1 MAKQN
6 YIKRVLAGTFALVMV
21 AGYLPG
27 KINKDGSICITA
39 SAETQSG
46 VIDDINW
53 VFTDDGTLTLS
64 PTEETAEIP
73 RNFCSDYLDRK
84 FSGKVTKVVFKDGIK
99 AIGGFSFDM
108 LSYLTEADFSECT
121 TLESIDDGAF
131 DGTNISTFDFS
142 ACTSLKTLNYG
153 SLASSNL
160 SEVRLGIS
168 NPEDIVINESAFN
181 PENIGINDVKIVVP
195 IGSANTWVNYY
206 KNQGKEPDGNKFSN
220 LFGTKSVT
228 FKSDPLTGTYEG
240 VKWELTDDGT
250 LTLSGN
256 SIGYEFCKGLPFDDA
271 TKNSIKKVVY
281 TNSVEIINYDSLY
294 GIMGVE
300 EFDFSNCT
308 NLERLEKHSICSQK
322 KLTSIDLSACKKLK
336 YIGSSFISNSKVSK
350 ISLGISDPSKIT
362 IADDALSTLLADVDN
377 VTISV
382 PVGSADDWVK
392 YYTEK
397 GNTPEGNTFSG
408 LFGANSVT
416 FTEPE
421 YEINGNVLTISGTVD
436 MVDERFV
443 RNIPGIENVTK
454 VVFKDGITEIFLFAF
469 EGMSNITEADFS
481 ECTTLRGISDY
492 AFAGTKISTFDL
504 SACSKLEYIHHS
516 PFYSDYLSEI
526 RLGISDPSKIYFDR
540 VPFGGNDITI
550 VVPYGSADT
559 WVNYYKSSAD
569 LLVDNTLIGLFDAK
583 SVTFKDAAAD
593 VNTLTPDSLINLSI
607 ISPEAELKIVLD
619 GNEVGTIDASTAYTA
634 NNLVFRKIENG
645 KVYLQ
650 TPVDINNLKAG
661 DVIEADTALFKNGDD
676 FTVNFDDSDKDAAN
690 IFIVPQK
697 ATYVKTSDGKIY
709 LESVYNS
716 VLALINLGEYA
727 VTDNNGNIL
736 TPNDGKYTLTNKKSY
751 YIYTDKSI
759 ADSVTTEELGISLQS
774 NKTYN
779 NKTYKYRYTINVPFE
794 PSESYILSHNNNWRG
809 VVKASEKGK
818 LYIGEDNDFSILG
831 AYIKGNDT
839 YYYGDVVPDDA
850 ITITDGLEM
859 DEDKK
864 AGIISV
870 TDVYF
875 AEEEGAIVDTP
886 EVGKNYFLA
895 ADVTVDNS
903 AVLEDPNIDA
913 QVFYIEQPISY
924 EKRPLTMCDIYL
936 KNGEELIPLEVKD
949 GAVTI
954 PEKTFTYNANEQ
966 KPVIVI
972 KNNVYGTETV
982 LTADEYTDTLEA
994 KTDVGTYS
1002 AEFTTKD
1009 DCKFYT
1015 GSLTV
1020 NWSIEKGNADIK
1032 VAPVE
1037 NIVYDGSEIDIT
1049 DFIFTGN
1056 DAALVNDTETY
1067 PETEVTISSNSSKKL
1082 INELTNA
1089 GKHNATIILK
1099 FKNYNELELPV
1110 EFEIKKRELKITPKE
1125 DQKIVYGTLEK
1136 PILTF
1141 DLETAADEDEN
1152 NEWDT
1157 KTGVIPSDIEKIDFS
1172 PALALRD
1179 FDYNHFVND
1188 AGTYKYGITTEEFDN
1203 YTAVLD
1209 GDAVFTIEPKEL
1221 SADMFIVDDEDYT
1234 YDATKKK
1241 APDFTLDDGTF
1252 LDTPHTPKLTSND
1265 FIQGGTD
1272 HAVLPG
1278 TYTVEFF
1285 GQGNYKGL
1293 VTYDW
1298 QIKPILT
1305 YSIYASLPES
1315 KVYDGKADEPE
1326 VFIYKTADTSKTPF
1340 DGIKDLKYTYTY
1352 YSVDEEGH
1360 MTKLDG
1366 APKDAGQYRL
1376 AVSAA
1381 AKVYSFNT
1389 VYVDYEITQK
1399 EIAITPNAPEN
1410 KIFGAA
1416 DPDWADYSYDED
1428 EFIEGETPEITGE
1441 YGLADYEANVGE
1453 YDFTLGT
1460 IEIDDSNYYLSIDG
1474 TFTVLPQEL
1483 TDENIIVIS
1492 DCRFKD
1498 DGWSYPGD
1506 CIKVIGIVNGEEV
1519 ELERPVYDEATGE
1532 YNGTDFLF
1540 VSATKT
1546 KRDGNFSVQVEGIGN
1561 YTGFA
1566 EAIVVVDNASFNV
1579 TVKNGTFADKSTS
1592 ASFKAGEI
1600 AAVTADAPEAGY
1612 KFGYWRRNGQTI
1624 SYNNKYTFYVPTDD
1638 VELEAVYVEDTDD
1651 IERYGNAAIES
1662 VDIDKENQKMK
1673 FVSLLN
1679 VPEDCKILKAG
1690 VVATADEAKAKDL
1703 TIDNSDYTTLYKTN
1717 ITAHNYRYTL
1727 TIQNDQALKTWYV
1740 KGYLEYEDANG
1751 NVKTVYSD
1759 LTKADLEGYETI
1771 HEDKIVGTAVMESIE
1786 DDSVNKV
1793 FKFVTMTSVPADC
1806 TILKSGV
1813 VATSNYDDS
1822 KNLTIDNSEYKTL
1835 YNTNI
1840 TAHNFRYTLSIKN
1853 AMYEKSWYVRPYLV
1867 YKDSSGKEFTVYGDV
1882 ASNVTVK

>member
-27 KINKDGSICITA
+27 KINKDGSIGITA
-39 SAETQSG
+39 SAATSG
-46 VIDDINW
+46 DIDWD
-53 VFTDDGTLTLS
+53 FTDGTLTLS
-64 PTEETAEIP
+64 PNRGSEIAESY
-73 RNFCSDYLDRK
+73 CSELQINCGINK
-84 FSGKVTKVVFKDGIK
+84 NVIKKVVIKEGITKIGNSAFKGL
-99 AIGGFSFDM
+99 FN
-108 LSYLTEADFSECT
+108 LTEVDFSECT
-121 TLESIDDGAF
+121 TLEVIDTSAF
-131 DGTNISTFDFS
+131 FETSISTFDLS
-142 ACTSLKTLNYG
+142 ACTSLEALFGN
-153 SLASSNL
+153 SLASNNL

-168 NPEDIVINESAFN
+168 DPTVSDISIDTNAFEVDYNKDVTIVVPFGSADAWVNYYIAKGITAEGNTFSYLFGAN
-181 PENIGINDVKIVVP
+181 SVTFKAAPLTGEHGGINWEFSDDGTLTLLPGKSTEISDRFCTDLHNNGLINVEKIEKVVFKDGITKIGENAFQYLSNLTEADFSKCTTLKSIGYGAFLETNISTFDLSACTSLENLYGKSLASNNLSEVRLGISDPKIIEFTIYAGALGNRDITIVVP
-195 IGSANTWVNYY
+195 IGSADAWVNYY
-206 KNQGKEPDGNKFSN
+206 IEKE
-220 LFGTKSVT
+220 
-228 FKSDPLTGTYEG
+228 
-240 VKWELTDDGT
+240 
-250 LTLSGN
+250 
-256 SIGYEFCKGLPFDDA
+256 
-271 TKNSIKKVVY
+271 
-281 TNSVEIINYDSLY
+281 
-294 GIMGVE
+294 
-300 EFDFSNCT
+300 
-308 NLERLEKHSICSQK
+308 
-322 KLTSIDLSACKKLK
+322 
-336 YIGSSFISNSKVSK
+336 
-350 ISLGISDPSKIT
+350 
-362 IADDALSTLLADVDN
+362 
-377 VTISV
+377 
-382 PVGSADDWVK
+382 
-392 YYTEK
+392 
-397 GNTPEGNTFSG
+397 NTPVGNTFRG
-408 LFGANSVT
+408 LFFEDSVTT

-421 YEINGNVLTISGTVD
+421 YEINDSVLTISGTVGT
-436 MVDERFV
+436 VTNEFIQS
-443 RNIPGIENVTK
+443 IPGIENITK
-454 VVFKDGITEIFLFAF
+454 VIFKNGITDIGLSAF
-469 EGMSNITEADFS
+469 EGKYNITEADFS
-481 ECTTLRGISDY
+481 ECTTLKSIGEY
-492 AFAGTKISTFDL
+492 AFYGTSISTFDL
-504 SACSKLEYIHHS
+504 SACTSLENLGKASLNTTPRSI
-516 PFYSDYLSEI
+516 EV
-526 RLGISDPSKIYFDR
+526 RLGILNPVDIGIHDYTFDFSYNTG
-540 VPFGGNDITI
+540 VNF
-550 VVPYGSADT
+550 VVPCGTAKT
-559 WVNYYKSSAD
+559 WVNYCKSICTPIG
-569 LLVDNTLIGLFDAK
+569 NTFSNLFGAY
-583 SVTFKDAAAD
+583 SVTFKDAAVD
-593 VNTLTPDSLINLSI
+593 VNTLTQDSIINFSI
-607 ISPEAELKIVLD
+607 ISPEAELMVVLD
-619 GNEVGTIDASTAYTA
+619 GEDVKTIDASTEYTA
-634 NNLVFRKIENG
+634 NNLVFREIKDG
-645 KVYLQ
+645 KVYLK
-650 TPVDINNLKAG
+650 TPVDIRTLKAG
-661 DVIEADTALFKNGDD
+661 DVLEADTALVNGGDD
-676 FTVNFDDSDKDAAN
+676 FTVYFDNVNKNTAKVY
-690 IFIVPQK
+690 FVPQK
-697 ATYVKTSDGKIY
+697 ATYEKQSDGAFY
-709 LESVYNS
+709 LESVYNP
-716 VLALINLGEYA
+716 VLALINLGDYA
-727 VTDNNGNIL
+727 VTDTDGNAL

-759 ADSVTTEELGISLQS
+759 ANSEATKAFDISSQPD
-774 NKTYN
+774 KPYN
-779 NKTYKYRYTINVPFE
+779 NKTYKYCYTIKVPFE
-794 PSESYILSHNNNWRG
+794 PSESYILSHTNNWRG
-809 VVKASEKGK
+809 VVKASEADK
-818 LYIGEDNDFSILG
+818 LYIGEDDDYSIVG
-831 AYIKGNDT
+831 AYIKSNDT

-850 ITITDGLEM
+850 ITITDGFEM

-875 AEEEGAIVDTP
+875 AEENGAKVDKP

-895 ADVTVDNS
+895 ADVTVDKS
-903 AVLEDPNIDA
+903 AVLEDPNTDA
-913 QVFYIEQPISY
+913 QVFYIEQDISY
-924 EKRPLTMCDIYL
+924 EKRPLAMCDVFL
-936 KNGEELIPLEVKD
+936 KNGEDLIPLEVKN

-954 PEKTFTYNANEQ
+954 PTGTFTYNANEQ

-994 KTDVGTYS
+994 QTDVGTYS
-1002 AEFTTKD
+1002 AEFTTD
-1009 DCKFYT
+1009 DECEFYT

-1067 PETEVTISSNSSKKL
+1067 PETEVTISGEKL
-1082 INELTNA
+1082 TDA
-1089 GKHNATIILK
+1089 GKHNATIKLK

-1110 EFEIKKRELKITPKE
+1110 EVNIKKRELKITPKE
-1125 DQKIVYGTLEK
+1125 DQKIVYGTTEK

-1141 DLETAADEDEN
+1141 DLETTADEDEN

-1179 FDYNHFVND
+1179 FDYNYYMNN
-1188 AGTYKYGITTEEFDN
+1188 AGTYQYGITTEEFVN
-1203 YTAVLD
+1203 YTVVLD
-1209 GDAVFTIEPKEL
+1209 GNAVFTVEPKEL
-1221 SADMFIVDDEDYT
+1221 SADMFKVDTEDYT
-1234 YDATKKK
+1234 YDASRKK
-1241 APDFTLDDGTF
+1241 APDFTIDDGTF
-1252 LDTPHTPKLTSND
+1252 RDAQGTAKLTGND

-1293 VTYDW
+1293 VTFDW
-1298 QIKPILT
+1298 QIKPIQT
-1305 YSIYASLPES
+1305 YSIYASLPEA

-1326 VFIYKTADTSKTPF
+1326 VFIYKTDDKSKAPF

-1366 APKDAGQYRL
+1366 APKDAGKYRL
-1376 AVSAA
+1376 AVSAS

-1389 VYVDYEITQK
+1389 VYVDYDITQK
-1399 EIAITPNAPEN
+1399 EIAITPNAPES
-1410 KIFGAA
+1410 KIFGTA

-1428 EFIEGETPEITGE
+1428 EFIEGETPAITGE
-1441 YGLADYEANVGE
+1441 YGLAGYEANVGK

-1474 TFTVLPQEL
+1474 TFEVLPQEL

-1492 DCRFKD
+1492 ECRFKD

-1506 CIKVIGIVNGEEV
+1506 CVKVIGIVNGEEV
-1519 ELERPVYDEATGE
+1519 ELERPVYNENTGE
-1532 YNGTDFLF
+1532 YTGTDFLF
-1540 VSATKT
+1540 ISAIRT

-1566 EAIVVVDNASFNV
+1566 EAMVVVDNASYNV

-1612 KFGYWRRNGQTI
+1612 KFGYWKRNGQTI

-1690 VVATADEAKAKDL
+1690 VVATVDEEKAKDL
-1703 TIDNSDYTTLYKTN
+1703 TIDNSDYTTLYNTN

-1759 LTKADLEGYETI
+1759 LTKADLDGYETI
-1771 HEDKIVGTAVMESIE
+1771 HEDKIVGTAIMESTE
-1786 DDSVNKV
+1786 DDSINKV

-1806 TILKSGV
+1806 TIIKSGV
-1813 VATSNYDDS
+1813 VATSNYNDS

-1867 YKDSSGKEFTVYGDV
+1867 YKDASGKEFTVYGDV
-1882 ASNVTVK
+1882 ASNATVR